1 MAKASVTDRL
11 VAWFTV
17 WDEDKTRG
25 VLNVTLAV
33 LTGLLFG
40 MVLDTIFRQVGNY
53 MFPPPPTF
61 DMASA
66 EDIAQLLDTVP
77 ADAYIIKLIS
87 WTFGTFGGG
96 YLAVRM
102 AKVGAF
108 PAWITGVLLMASYM
122 IHMSLIPHP
131 NWVVLICLPL
141 CAVSAFAAGL
151 LGNFILIQQMRRRAA
166 SEVA

>member
-11 VAWFTV
+11 VTWFTV
-17 WDEDKTRG
+17 WDEDKTRS
-25 VLNVTLAV
+25 VLNITLAV

-40 MVLDTIFRQVGNY
+40 MVLDTILRQVGNY

-61 DMASA
+61 DMASP
-66 EDIAQLLDTVP
+66 EDIAKLLDTVP
-77 ADAYIIKLIS
+77 ADAYIIKIIS
-87 WTFGTFGGG
+87 WALGTFGGG

-108 PAWITGVLLMASYM
+108 PAWLTGVLLVASYM
-122 IHMSLIPHP
+122 IHMSFIPHP
-131 NWVVLICLPL
+131 TWVVLICLPL

-151 LGNFILIQQMRRRAA
+151 LGNYMLIRQMRG
-166 SEVA
+166 